1 MRRWTAIGTLSAML
15 LASSVGPVF
24 TSFIPSAHAA
34 QAVAFNDISKHW
46 GKATIESMVTKGIL
60 DGFPDG
66 SFRPNDPVKID
77 QFVKMLILSNSEQ
90 LPNGNRSWKS
100 AFLSSLSE
108 DNRTVL
114 SQDYR
119 YYDFKPSMTGY
130 WAKPYIDVASD
141 LHFLNRSRYSDFQ
154 ANMTRENVAE
164 VLYYTLQE
172 TEYLEDEAFSRS
184 VAQAYGDLTSA
195 SDRMQRFI
203 SEVLVKGIMQGY
215 PDGRFGVGEIVT
227 RAEALVI
234 LNRLTDPSA
243 RIPVAPSADKLQRLV
258 PTTGGGQKVIVFP
271 DKRMWDAYDSLLQAG
286 KLRGTNYD
294 VVNTTLRLFKDLAEK
309 NAVQSSSSA
318 SAVEEADIWLDPAY
332 NTYGITVRLREGTL
346 ARNNEAITLF
356 ANQLFGYNAFAFNKW
371 FAAVCAEVEAGRP
384 LASKQITIGTD
395 NVSVLV
401 DNTAKTVV
409 FSVAASKG

>member
-1 MRRWTAIGTLSAML
+1 ML
-15 LASSVGPVF
+15 LAGGGGSAL
-24 TSFIPSAHAA
+24 TSFVPSAHAV
-34 QAVAFNDISKHW
+34 QAAAFSDISKHW
-46 GKATIESMVTKGIL
+46 ARSTIESMVTRGIL

-77 QFVKMLILSNSEQ
+77 QFIKMLILSNSEL
-90 LPNGNRSWKS
+90 LPNGNRSWKP
-100 AFLSSLSE
+100 AFIDSLTE

-114 SQDYR
+114 AQDYR
-119 YYDFKPSMTGY
+119 YFDFKPGMTGY

-141 LHFLNRSRYSDFQ
+141 LHFLNRNRYNDFQ

-184 VAQAYGDLTSA
+184 VALAYGDLTSA
-195 SDRMQRFI
+195 SDRMQKFI

-215 PDGRFGVGEIVT
+215 PDGRFGVGETVT

-234 LNRLTDPSA
+234 LNRLTDRSV
-243 RIPVAPSADKLQRLV
+243 RIPISPSADKLQRLV
-258 PTTGGGQKVIVFP
+258 PTTGGGQKVVVFP
-271 DKRMWDAYDSLLQAG
+271 DKRMWDAYDTLLEAG
-286 KLRGTNYD
+286 QLRGSNYD
-294 VVNTTLRLFKDLAEK
+294 VMNTTLRLFKDQTEK
-309 NAVQSSSSA
+309 NAVQSSGSA
-318 SAVEEADIWLDPAY
+318 ATEEADIWLDPAY

-346 ARNNEAITLF
+346 ARNNETITLF

-384 LASKQITIGTD
+384 LASKQITVGTD

-401 DNTAKTVV
+401 DNAARTVV
-409 FSVAASKG
+409 FSIAASKG